1 MCTKERQMPR
11 QATPLTDTRIKS
23 LKPKDTRYRTS
34 DTGGLLLE
42 VMPSGAKIW
51 RYRYQM
57 FGVRQPTLT
66 IGNYPDVSLA
76 NARKQRD
83 EWAALVASGISPKAA
98 VLANKT
104 AHLNTV
110 KAFGLDWLA
119 SQLVGKSQSYT
130 TTMTRIFEKDVIP
143 AIGRM
148 PLSEVKPADILRLCE
163 RIKARGSP
171 KMALLTRNVVRRM
184 YDYAIAR
191 QMAETNPATALVA
204 RFIATSE
211 SRTRVL
217 SGQEIGDV
225 MRAIYQSDIR
235 RSLRLAL
242 HLLLITMVRK
252 TELTEATWSE
262 VDLDAGV
269 WDIHE
274 DRMKKDKPHRVYLS
288 QQAKDMFQE
297 LKDWSNG
304 SAYVFPSPHGR
315 EDKPISKSALNVA
328 IRSLSLDV
336 QHFVLH
342 DFRRTASTHLHEM
355 GHASDAIEIALAHK
369 IGGIK
374 GIYNRA
380 EYAKQRRLILQAW
393 ADFVDAQIE
402 GAAVTPI
409 FKVA

>member
-1 MCTKERQMPR
+1 MPR
-11 QATPLTDTRIKS
+11 QGTPLTDTRIKS

-83 EWAALVASGISPKAA
+83 EWAALVANGISPKEA
-98 VLANKT
+98 VMANKT

-110 KAFGLDWLA
+110 KAFGLDWLE
-119 SQLVGKSQSYT
+119 SQLVGKSRSYA

-148 PLSEVKPADILRLCE
+148 PLNEVKPADVLKLCD

-184 YDYAIAR
+184 YDYAVAR

-217 SGQEIGDV
+217 SGQEIGEV
-225 MRAIYQSDIR
+225 MRVIHQSDIR
-235 RSLRLAL
+235 RNLRLAL

-252 TELTEATWSE
+252 TELTEATWAE
-262 VDLDAGV
+262 VDLNAGV

-288 QQAKDMFQE
+288 QQAKAMFLE
-297 LKDWSNG
+297 LKDLSNG

-355 GHASDAIEIALAHK
+355 GHPSDAIEIALAHK

-374 GIYNRA
+374 GVYNRA
-380 EYAKQRRLILQAW
+380 EYVTQRRQIMQAW
-393 ADFVDAQIE
+393 ADFVDAQIL
-402 GAAVTPI
+402 GASVTPL
-409 FKVA
+409 FKAA

>member
-1 MCTKERQMPR
+1 MPR

-304 SAYVFPSPHGR
+304 SDYVFPSPHGR

>member
-1 MCTKERQMPR
+1 MPR
-11 QATPLTDTRIKS
+11 QGTPLTDTRIKS

-51 RYRYQM
+51 RYRFQM
-57 FGVRQPTLT
+57 YGVRQPTLT

-83 EWAALVASGISPKAA
+83 EWATLVASGISPKEA
-98 VLANKT
+98 VIANKA

-110 KAFGLDWLA
+110 KAFGLDWLQ
-119 SQLVGKSQSYT
+119 SQLVGKSRSYS

-148 PLSEVKPADILRLCE
+148 PLTEVKPADILKLCD

-171 KMALLTRNVVRRM
+171 KMALLTRNVIRRM

-217 SGQEIGDV
+217 SGQEIGEV
-225 MRAIYQSDIR
+225 MRIIHQSDIR
-235 RSLRLAL
+235 RNLRLAL

-252 TELTEATWSE
+252 TELTEATWDE
-262 VDLDAGV
+262 LDLNAGV

-288 QQAKDMFQE
+288 QQAKAMFLE

-304 SAYVFPSPHGR
+304 SAYVFPSTHGR
-315 EDKPISKSALNVA
+315 EDKPIHKSTLNVA
-328 IRSLSLDV
+328 IRSLALDV

-355 GHASDAIEIALAHK
+355 GHPSDAIEIALAHK

-374 GIYNRA
+374 GVYNRA
-380 EYAKQRRLILQAW
+380 EYVTQRRQIMQAW
-393 ADFVDAQIE
+393 ADFVDAQIQ
-402 GAAVTPI
+402 GASVTPL
-409 FKVA
+409 FKAA